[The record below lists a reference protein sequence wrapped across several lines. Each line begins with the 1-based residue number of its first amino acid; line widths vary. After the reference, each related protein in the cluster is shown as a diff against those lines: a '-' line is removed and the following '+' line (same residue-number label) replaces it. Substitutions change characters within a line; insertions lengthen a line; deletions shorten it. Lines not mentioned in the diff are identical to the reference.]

1 MRLLRTPSALR
12 TTHTRTCNSFQSEMN
27 LKCNVFCKRMIACV
41 QCSFGTCARDFLA
54 YCGVRANFEMTT
66 QEIDNNSDV
75 VIRKGSVQSTSDQD
89 VREKTKKTPLRKK
102 GLTFDLKPEED
113 KVYSISEADIL
124 PER

>member
-1 MRLLRTPSALR
+1 
-12 TTHTRTCNSFQSEMN
+12 
-27 LKCNVFCKRMIACV
+27 MIACV

-113 KVYSISEADIL
+113 KDTRHIKRSGRPLHRALVESST
-124 PER
+124 PN